1 MELHRSEW
9 PGAFT
14 AKTWALAVLA
24 SSLLAVQAQAATPAE
39 LLAAYTA
46 QAGRPASPDKGQQL
60 FTKDFGG
67 DLGSC
72 ASCHGA
78 VPVKDGKDAVSE
90 KKIAPLAPVANA
102 SRFTD
107 RAVVDAKFRLNCKDL
122 MSRECTAAEKAD
134 ILSWL
139 LTLKP

>member
-1 MELHRSEW
+1 MELHRDKRL
-9 PGAFT
+9 GAFN
-14 AKTWALAVLA
+14 AKTWVWAVVA
-24 SSLLAVQAQAATPAE
+24 GGLLALQAQAATPAE

-46 QAGRPASPDKGQQL
+46 QAGRAASPDKGQQL

-72 ASCHGA
+72 ASCHGV
-78 VPVKDGKDAVSE
+78 VPVKEGKDAVSE
-90 KKIAPLAPVANA
+90 KKIAPLAPSANA

-107 RAVVDAKFRLNCKDL
+107 RAIVEAKFRLNCKDL
-122 MSRECTAAEKAD
+122 MARECTAAEKAD